1 MNAPITPTQPLNIGA
16 SLFDSGKITAE
27 QVVQILQH
35 QKQSNIRFGE
45 AAVALGFVTD
55 ADIRQVLAQQF
66 DYPYLQKGEG
76 NLSEELVAAYAPFSQ
91 EVENLRAL
99 RNQLMLRWLD
109 KEAGTTALAIVSPG
123 RGDGRSRL
131 AANLAIVFS
140 QLGEHTLLVDA
151 DLRNPRQHTLFGLD
165 NREGLSQLLAER
177 ATESSLSKVPK
188 FRDLTVLT
196 SGPMPPNPQELIC
209 CSTFQSLMNQWQ
221 QQYDAVLI
229 DTPALGQAVDG
240 QSVAGR
246 AQGALLVARKDHT
259 RLEDLTELQEM
270 LEAASAKMVGAVV
283 NQF

>member
-1 MNAPITPTQPLNIGA
+1 MTPLKPNNIGA
-16 SLFDSGKITAE
+16 TLFDKGKITAE
-27 QVVQILQH
+27 QVVHILNY
-35 QKQSNIRFGE
+35 QKQNQVRFGE
-45 AAVALGFVTD
+45 AAVALGFVSD
-55 ADIRQVLAQQF
+55 LDIRQVLAMQF

-76 NLSEELVAAYAPFSQ
+76 NLSEELIAAYAPFSP
-91 EVENLRAL
+91 EVEQLRAL

-109 KEAGTTALAIVSPG
+109 KETGTTALAIVSG
-123 RGDGRSRL
+123 ARGEGRSWL

-196 SGPMPPNPQELIC
+196 AGPMPPNPQELIC

-221 QQYDAVLI
+221 QQFDAILI
-229 DTPALGQAVDG
+229 DTPALGESVDG

-246 AQGALLVARKDHT
+246 AQGALLVTRKDHT
-259 RLEDLTELQEM
+259 RFDALAEIQEM
-270 LEAASAKMVGAVV
+270 LEAASAKLVGAVV